1 MRCLEISWHKSHTNC
16 RRCSKM
22 MGRYNPRKQ
31 ETGKGHPNHNI
42 RIREKECFH
51 GALQLL
57 QSNRTSTWIHSS
69 HLPGLSGHAAAP
81 PNCLSAP
88 RQPAKVKVLWNAW
101 DNWNPQRRWAM
112 KTKPLRFAY
121 IWSVFLLVNKL
132 IYDSLSM
139 YILLLLLLLSAVGG
153 HLVLG

>member
-1 MRCLEISWHKSHTNC
+1 
-16 RRCSKM
+16 
-22 MGRYNPRKQ
+22 
-31 ETGKGHPNHNI
+31 
-42 RIREKECFH
+42 
-51 GALQLL
+51 
-57 QSNRTSTWIHSS
+57 
-69 HLPGLSGHAAAP
+69 
-81 PNCLSAP
+81 
-88 RQPAKVKVLWNAW
+88 
-101 DNWNPQRRWAM
+101 M